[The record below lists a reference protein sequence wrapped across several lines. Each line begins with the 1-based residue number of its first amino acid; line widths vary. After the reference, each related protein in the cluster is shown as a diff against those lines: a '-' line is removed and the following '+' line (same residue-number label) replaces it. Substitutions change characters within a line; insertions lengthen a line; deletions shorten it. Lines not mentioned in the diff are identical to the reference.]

1 MDVLYEATYPINP
14 VAASRPRVTTKGHT
28 YYAGPYK
35 DFRKDIKPLVEELTK
50 GFVPLVGPL
59 SVEVDIWVRRPK
71 STKLLSPRADI
82 DNYLKAIFDQFNKI
96 LWEDDSQITTIRAMK
111 SWTESNDID
120 GSFFIRVER
129 DWNFPN
135 G

>member
-35 DFRKDIKPLVEELTK
+35 DFRKDIKPLVEGLTK

-96 LWEDDSQITTIRAMK
+96 LWEDDSQITIVHAMK
-111 SWTESNDID
+111 AWTESNDID
-120 GSFFIRVER
+120 GSFDIRVQR
-129 DWNFPN
+129 DWNFP
-135 G
+135 